1 MDNARTQRLN
11 VLVCSGASCI
21 SNDSLKV
28 KEALLAEVGKF
39 GLGSEV
45 KIIETGCMGP
55 CELGPV
61 ILVYPEGIL
70 YKKVQIDDVR
80 DIVEEHFLK
89 GRPVERLLYKSS
101 KTEELVRKHQEIDYF
116 QKQQKIVLKN
126 CGSIDPESID
136 EYIAV
141 GGYEALGKAL
151 TEMNPDT
158 VLNEIMKSGLRGRGG
173 GGFSTY
179 LKWKFTKEV
188 QEKEKYVVCNADEGD
203 PGAFMD
209 RSVIEGDPHTLIEGM
224 AIAGYVVGAQHG
236 YVYVRAEYPLAIVRL
251 KKAIKQ
257 AEEYGFLGNNIFGTN
272 FSFNLEVRMGAG
284 AFVCGEETAL
294 IHSIEGKRGTP
305 RPRPPYPAVSGV
317 WEKPTV
323 LNNVETYANVRHI
336 VLNGGAWMSAIGTET
351 SKGTKV
357 FALSGTIKNTGLAE
371 VPMGTTIRELIY
383 DIGGGAPGG
392 KKIKAVQLGG
402 PSGGCIKEEY
412 FDTKIDYESLLTLGA
427 MMGSGGIIAMDDTT
441 CMVNTAKFFIEF
453 SAFESCGKCVPCRI
467 GLKQMQHIL
476 QRITSGKGED
486 GDIEKLIELGQTIKK
501 ASLCGLGQTAPNPVL
516 STIRYFR
523 EEYEEHIR
531 EKKCRALV
539 CRDLLTFTIT
549 DRCRGCTVCAQ
560 KCPTKVIAGERG
572 KLHVIDQAGCIQC
585 GTCYDVCPFN
595 AIDKTTGIEE

>member
-1 MDNARTQRLN
+1 MDNVRTQRLN

-28 KEALLAEVGKF
+28 KEALLAEIKKF
-39 GLGSEV
+39 ALETEIKV
-45 KIIETGCMGP
+45 IETGCMGP

-61 ILVYPEGIL
+61 ILVYPDEIL
-70 YKKVQIDDVR
+70 YKKVKIDDVR

-89 GRPVERLLYKSS
+89 GRPVDRLLYKSP
-101 KTEELVRKHQEIDYF
+101 KTEELVKKHKEIDYF
-116 QKQQKIVLKN
+116 QKQLKIVLKN

-136 EYIAV
+136 EYIAL

-158 VLNEIMKSGLRGRGG
+158 VLDEMRKSGLRGRGG

-179 LKWKFTKEV
+179 MKWKFTKEV
-188 QEKEKYVVCNADEGD
+188 VNNEKYVICNADEGD

-224 AIAGYVVGAQHG
+224 TIAGFVVGAQHG
-236 YVYVRAEYPLAIVRL
+236 YVYVRAEYPLAITRL

-257 AEEYGFLGNNIFGTN
+257 AEEYGFLGKNIFGTQFN
-272 FSFNLEVRMGAG
+272 FTLEVRMGAG

-317 WEKPTV
+317 WQKPTV

-336 VLNGGAWMSAIGTET
+336 VLNGGDWMAKIGTQT

-357 FALSGTIKNTGLAE
+357 FALSGTMKNTGLAE

-383 DIGGGAPGG
+383 DIGGGAPAG

-412 FDTKIDYESLLTLGA
+412 FDTKIDYESLLALGA
-427 MMGSGGIIAMDDTT
+427 MMGSGGIIAMDDST

-453 SAFESCGKCVPCRI
+453 SAFESCGKCVPCRV
-467 GLKQMQHIL
+467 GLKQMQLIL
-476 QRITSGKGED
+476 QRIVEGKGEED
-486 GDIEKLIELGQTIKK
+486 DIEKLIELGQTIKK

-539 CRDLLTFTIT
+539 CKDLLTFNIT
-549 DRCRGCTVCAQ
+549 DKCRGCTVCAQ
-560 KCPTKVIAGERG
+560 KCPTHVIAGERG
-572 KLHVIDQAGCIQC
+572 KLHVIDQSGCIQC
-585 GTCYDVCPFN
+585 GTCYDVCPFD
-595 AIDKTTGIEE
+595 AIEKLTGVEE